1 MDFLQM
7 QIEDLSEE
15 DQRLLRLGPQ
25 FYLPDQVIRYQ
36 HLKKMI
42 EGEQNAKESTDQG

>member
-1 MDFLQM
+1 MK
-7 QIEDLSEE
+7 ELSEE

-36 HLKKMI
+36 HLKKML
-42 EGEQNAKESTDQG
+42 EDDKTKKDK